1 VAGLRLTDPRSL
13 ALLHVLC
20 IFRLLPHGF
29 TNAVL
34 RHHLA
39 PLLGKTP
46 DLMTSGQITYD
57 LRRLRLHGL
66 IERIPHT
73 FRYQVTDTG
82 MRSAQFLTR
91 VHDRLLRTGL
101 AEITDPSPP
110 ASTALRAADRAYQAA
125 IDDLTRQAGLA
136 A

>member
-1 VAGLRLTDPRSL
+1 MRFTDPRVQ
-13 ALLHVLC
+13 ALLSVLC
-20 IFRLLPHGF
+20 VFRLLPHGF

-34 RHHLA
+34 RAHLA

-66 IERIPHT
+66 IERIPGT

-82 MRSAQFLTR
+82 MRTAQFLTR
-91 VHDRLLRTGL
+91 VHDKLLRTGL

-110 ASTALRAADRAYQAA
+110 APTALRAADRAYQAA
-125 IDDLTRQAGLA
+125 IDDLTRPAGIA